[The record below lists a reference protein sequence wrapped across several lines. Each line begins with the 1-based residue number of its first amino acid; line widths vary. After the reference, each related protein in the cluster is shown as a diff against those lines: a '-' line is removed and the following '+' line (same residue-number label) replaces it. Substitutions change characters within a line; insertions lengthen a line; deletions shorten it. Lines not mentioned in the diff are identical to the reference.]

1 MLHNLSL
8 SLSHLY
14 ILVSTT
20 SEGTS
25 SFSTLSMSSPDSTSP
40 DKSAPLLPRILA
52 GPSYWALSQQQSS
65 SVSFKDKDKTAR
77 VRHPFAL
84 RSSLSSDEETD
95 NFNLLESLP
104 DNSDSAEK
112 KISHISSSN
121 WVGFSTQNVDCFT
134 SAPCSGFQTTRG
146 LPQEPEA
153 NNPIQGLLG
162 EVKNAIVKL
171 HEDLSM
177 VIQELGVINSHLVRM
192 SGNSPQISMASPLP
206 QSSEESSDQIESSQ

>member
-1 MLHNLSL
+1 M
-8 SLSHLY
+8 
-14 ILVSTT
+14 STT

-25 SFSTLSMSSPDSTSP
+25 SFSTLSISSPDSASP

-52 GPSYWALSQQQSS
+52 GPSYWALSHQQSS

-77 VRHPFAL
+77 VRHPFAP

-104 DNSDSAEK
+104 DNSASARK
-112 KISHISSSN
+112 KRSHPSGSH
-121 WVGFSTQNVDCFT
+121 WVEFSTQDVNHFNSVPF
-134 SAPCSGFQTTRG
+134 SGFQTPKG
-146 LPQEPEA
+146 LPQEPKA
-153 NNPIQGLLG
+153 NNSIPGLLG

-177 VIQELGVINSHLVRM
+177 VIEELAVINSHLVRM
-192 SGNSPQISMASPLP
+192 GGHSPRISPASPLP
-206 QSSEESSDQIESSQ
+206 QSSEESSDPLESSQ